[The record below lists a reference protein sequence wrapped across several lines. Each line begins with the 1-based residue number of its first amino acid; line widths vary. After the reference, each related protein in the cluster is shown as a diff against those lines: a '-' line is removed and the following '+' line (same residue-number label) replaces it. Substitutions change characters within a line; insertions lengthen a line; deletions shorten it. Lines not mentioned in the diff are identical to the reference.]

1 MRRGEEADF
10 LSEEGDVTVGCEEK
24 EEDKLLAGL
33 DVGSAGEEDEKDV
46 DIKDEGTERSHAN
59 NPVARGG
66 SSLTAA
72 TAALGDVDRKGFLF
86 RCVG

>member
-1 MRRGEEADF
+1 M
-10 LSEEGDVTVGCEEK
+10 
-24 EEDKLLAGL
+24 
-33 DVGSAGEEDEKDV
+33 GSAGEEDEKDA

-66 SSLTAA
+66 FSLTAA
-72 TAALGDVDRKGFLF
+72 FGDVDRKGFLF

>member
-10 LSEEGDVTVGCEEK
+10 LSEEGDVVVGCEE
-24 EEDKLLAGL
+24 EEERLLAGL

-46 DIKDEGTERSHAN
+46 DIKDEGTDRSHAN

-66 SSLTAA
+66 FSLTAA
-72 TAALGDVDRKGFLF
+72 TAAFGDVDRKGFLF